1 MKDTSDQVTAVA
13 RALSL
18 LECFL
23 EKNAPAMTLN
33 ELSKESGLYKSTCI
47 RLLQTLQNYQYVERL
62 DSGEYRVDYK
72 ALRIA
77 SLYQNGV
84 QPHEI
89 ITPVL
94 RKLVSET
101 GESASYN
108 VARNNHRVCI
118 YRIDSPNRIRDNIR
132 AGDIFPITRGAVGSV
147 LQAFTDREEPKF
159 EQVRKSML
167 AVSLGSVDP
176 DTAGMAI
183 PVFGVRNEMEGTVA
197 ISGPLARFE
206 LAKLIGFA
214 ESLFDAAIDITN
226 KMGGDTTTLKA
237 AKINLSGSES
247 IEESRIK
254 IMN

>member
-1 MKDTSDQVTAVA
+1 MKNSTDQVTAVA

-23 EKNAPAMTLN
+23 DKNAPAMTLN

-62 DSGEYRVDYK
+62 YSGEYRVDYK

-84 QPHEI
+84 QPHEL

-94 RKLVSET
+94 RKLVSKT

-118 YRIDSPNRIRDNIR
+118 YRIESPNRIRDNIT
-132 AGDIFPITRGAVGSV
+132 AGDIFPITRGAVGSI
-147 LQAFTDREEPKF
+147 LQAFTERDESKF
-159 EQVRKSML
+159 DQVRKSMISI
-167 AVSLGSVDP
+167 SLGSVEP

-183 PVFGVRNEMEGTVA
+183 PVFGMRNDLEGTVA

-206 LAKLIGFA
+206 LTNLIDFA
-214 ESLFDAAIDITN
+214 DSLFEAAIEITN
-226 KMGGDTTTLKA
+226 KMGGDITMLQEA
-237 AKINLSGSES
+237 RINLSKSEG

-254 IMN
+254 IMK